1 MELDYIVDLK
11 AGIFTM
17 EIFRLA
23 LEKEEDINND
33 MYTAV
38 KAKGTIDGTSDW
50 DDDYPNREILK
61 DDLLKRCVY
70 VLERS
75 GTITAA
81 ISIVDEKID
90 ELESLDWKE
99 VKSCFL
105 VRLCVGP
112 EYQGQGIGEKMMH
125 HVNDHARRSGYGATH
140 HLAAKENK
148 AAIRLYE
155 RMGYRNL
162 GAIHVFGKDFVAY
175 EMAL

>member
-1 MELDYIVDLK
+1 
-11 AGIFTM
+11 M

-23 LEKEEDINND
+23 LEKDEDIVND
-33 MYTAV
+33 MYNAV
-38 KAKGTIDGTSDW
+38 KAKGKIDGTSDW
-50 DDDYPNREILK
+50 DNDYPNREILK

-70 VLERS
+70 VLERD
-75 GTITAA
+75 GTIIAA
-81 ISIVDEKID
+81 ISIVDEVIE

-105 VRLCVGP
+105 VRLCVAS
-112 EYQGQGIGEKMMH
+112 ECQGKGIGEKMMR

-140 HLAAKENK
+140 HLAAQENK

-162 GAIHVFGKDFVAY
+162 GEIHVFGKDFVAY
-175 EMAL
+175 EMTL

>member
-1 MELDYIVDLK
+1 
-11 AGIFTM
+11 M

-23 LEKEEDINND
+23 LETEEDLINT
-33 MYTAV
+33 MYNAV
-38 KAKGTIDGTSDW
+38 KIKGSIDGTSDW

-61 DDLLKRCVY
+61 DDLIKRCVY
-70 VLERS
+70 VLEQN
-75 GTITAA
+75 GTIIAA

-105 VRLCVGP
+105 VRLCVAP
-112 EYQGQGIGEKMMH
+112 EYQGKAIGEKMMRY
-125 HVNDHARRSGYGATH
+125 VNAHAKGSGYGATH
-140 HLAAKENK
+140 HLAARENK

-162 GAIHVFGKDFVAY
+162 GDIHVFGKEFVAY
-175 EMAL
+175 EMTL